1 MTKRMI
7 VGLLALVGVFVSVYL
22 TAYKLGYIGELN
34 CAVGSC
40 ETVNTSRWA
49 TFLGLPV
56 AAWGLGFYV
65 VVFAVAMLSVQ
76 ERYEDSRPM
85 SVVLAGLTG
94 WGVLFSGWLTYLEL
108 FVIHA
113 ICIWCVT
120 SAIIVLVMF
129 AVSLADLR
137 DFRGEA
143 EIGPDAA
150 TEPRS
155 RPAPVTERVIG
166 K

>member
-1 MTKRMI
+1 MTKRML

-94 WGVLFSGWLTYLEL
+94 WGCVVLRLAHVPRAFRHPRHL
-108 FVIHA
+108 H
-113 ICIWCVT
+113 
-120 SAIIVLVMF
+120 LVC
-129 AVSLADLR
+129 DER
-137 DFRGEA
+137 DHRAGHVCGEP
-143 EIGPDAA
+143 G
-150 TEPRS
+150 
-155 RPAPVTERVIG
+155 
-166 K
+166 